1 MKKSAFW
8 LSASAIVM
16 VAIPWLTVTLVKG
29 DAGMA
34 VCFLLFFAFDPVYA
48 ICAGAYAG
56 GDIRRCWFFPI
67 VTAAFFL
74 AGTWLCF
81 DPGETAFVLYALGYL
96 LLGMLA
102 MLIPHC
108 IRKKKK
114 A

>member
-1 MKKSAFW
+1 MKKLMLW
-8 LSASAIVM
+8 LAASAAIM
-16 VAIPWLTVTLVKG
+16 IAIPWLTVTWVRG

-34 VCFLLFFAFDPVYA
+34 VCFLLFFAFDPIYA

-56 GDIRRCWFFPI
+56 GDIRRFWALPI

-74 AGTWLCF
+74 AGTWLLF
-81 DPGETAFVLYALGYL
+81 DPGESAFLLYALGYL

-102 MLIPHC
+102 MLISHC
-108 IRKKKK
+108 IRKKKN

>member
-1 MKKSAFW
+1 MKKLAFW

-16 VAIPWLTVTLVKG
+16 VAVPWLTVTWVKG

-34 VCFLLFFAFDPVYA
+34 VCFLLFFAFDPIYA

-56 GDIRRCWFFPI
+56 RNVRRCWFLPI

-74 AGTWLCF
+74 AGAWLCF
-81 DPGETAFVLYALGYL
+81 DPGETAFALYALGYL
-96 LLGMLA
+96 LLGLLA
-102 MLIPHC
+102 MLISYC